1 VVLPGNWVAFP
12 LAANAGTD
20 GLRRSMPSALP
31 VAGKAFGADVTFRRA
46 SRHEDVHD
54 VHETFMTDPTPL
66 PRVRSGATPD
76 CGYGTATEMGPD
88 NPQNKT
94 SHWPAFLHG

>member
-1 VVLPGNWVAFP
+1 VAFP

-20 GLRRSMPSALP
+20 GLRRSMPGALA
-31 VAGKAFGADVTFRRA
+31 VASQAFGADVTFRRA
-46 SRHEDVHD
+46 SRHEDVHNL
-54 VHETFMTDPTPL
+54 HETFMTDPTPL
-66 PRVRSGATPD
+66 PRVRSDATPD
-76 CGYGTATEMGPD
+76 CGDGTATEMGPD

>member
-1 VVLPGNWVAFP
+1 VVLSGNWVAFP

-20 GLRRSMPSALP
+20 VRPRMPSALA
-31 VAGKAFGADVTFRRA
+31 VASQAFGADVTFRRA
-46 SRHEDVHD
+46 SRHEAVHD

-66 PRVRSGATPD
+66 PRVRSGAMPD
-76 CGYGTATEMGPD
+76 RGHATATEMGPD
-88 NPQNKT
+88 NPQDKT